1 MDYPEVEFYL
11 AEAAQRGY
19 NVGGTA
25 GEHYNTAITASIEYW
40 GGTEA
45 QAMLIF
51 HNQQVAYD
59 AANWRKSIG
68 TQFWLAMFDDPF
80 EGWSVWRKFDAPKLN
95 LPAIEQLPVP
105 LRYTYPINEQNLNE
119 ANYNAASDAIGG
131 DDQQTPLFWD
141 VQ

>member
-1 MDYPEVEFYL
+1 
-11 AEAAQRGY
+11 
-19 NVGGTA
+19 
-25 GEHYNTAITASIEYW
+25 
-40 GGTEA
+40 
-45 QAMLIF
+45 
-51 HNQQVAYD
+51 
-59 AANWRKSIG
+59 
-68 TQFWLAMFDDPF
+68 MFDDPF